1 MRKLVFGVIGAASLA
16 SASLVNAAVVVTS
29 PVNLTDPNPQT
40 PSSIAT
46 LAGTTTIE
54 FGQNPAG
61 PGVFTSS
68 FTFMN
73 DVAGLYNFFVGT
85 STGGSGE
92 SLLFTD
98 VTITGGG
105 TVTTFAPP
113 ISSVIQRFDLPLL
126 ANTAYNVNITG
137 TSNVAGA
144 ISGNVTIRNAA
155 AVPEPAT
162 WALMILGF
170 AGVGMAMRRRRRP
183 VLAQIA

>member
-1 MRKLVFGVIGAASLA
+1 
-16 SASLVNAAVVVTS
+16 
-29 PVNLTDPNPQT
+29 
-40 PSSIAT
+40 
-46 LAGTTTIE
+46 
-54 FGQNPAG
+54 
-61 PGVFTSS
+61 
-68 FTFMN
+68 MN